1 MHVSLALHAGGEAG
15 IVARIIAVLTLIASL
30 AAPAVGW
37 AQAGSQA
44 GLPPILKIGEV
55 KPGMR
60 GVGRTVI
67 RGQRIETFDIEIIG
81 TLRGGGGIIPVR
93 HLILFRISG
102 PVADRS
108 GGTAAGM
115 SGSPLYINGKLVGAL
130 SAGYL
135 FQPDKRDLALAT
147 PIEEMLR
154 VLDLPAGAPA
164 SAWPRTFA
172 APAPLRVGGRL
183 VDRVVIADTAEQ
195 ARSVERAMGGVSAF
209 IPATFPT
216 TASGLS
222 PRAFRL
228 VERALGL
235 KQPLLQ
241 GGAEPTDFKA
251 EAITHGSSV
260 GVLQAQGDL
269 SFGGICTATLRVG
282 NKLLICG
289 HPWENLGPVEYVL
302 TASDIVTVVRTLE
315 RPFKEGN
322 LGKMIGKIDQDRGP
336 AIRGILGQM
345 PRLFA
350 VRVTVVDEDTGVRVE
365 KGTQVVRRADLA
377 KVFATAMALTAVDR
391 SRDAVLGGGT
401 AKVAISLRGKGLPR
415 VITRT
420 NIFYNSRDIAL
431 ASLLEMPEALNFLL
445 YNDLT
450 QIEPIDVSVEITLT
464 GKRQTAALV
473 DAQVERRELA
483 PGETLRV
490 RLNVRPFQEETIN
503 SRVIDVSV
511 PRNFPR
517 GPAVLVVGSAGPD
530 IPVEFSLEDRVLQF
544 LLREPS
550 PSPVDSIDDAI
561 TLFEDFGKN
570 TDVLIRLVP
579 FGLPSD
585 GAEFLKFDVFA
596 GRIIRTD
603 WVIQGEIQIPVLV
616 R

>member
-1 MHVSLALHAGGEAG
+1 M
-15 IVARIIAVLTLIASL
+15 ARRIAVLLVVAALIAP
-30 AAPAVGW
+30 AAGW
-37 AQAGSQA
+37 AQGAATAGI
-44 GLPPILKIGEV
+44 PPIMKIGDV

-60 GVGRTVI
+60 GTGRTVI
-67 RGQRIETFDIEIIG
+67 RGQRIESFDFEVIG
-81 TLRGGGGIIPVR
+81 ILRGGGGIIPVR

-147 PIEEMLR
+147 PIEEMLPL
-154 VLDLPAGAPA
+154 LDLPTGAAA
-164 SAWPRTFA
+164 SPWPRTFTA
-172 APAPLRVGGRL
+172 SAPLRIGR
-183 VDRVVIADTAEQ
+183 RVVERIVITDTLAQARAVEQ
-195 ARSVERAMGGVSAF
+195 AMPGVGAF

-216 TASGLS
+216 AASGLS
-222 PRAFRL
+222 PRALRL

-235 KQPLLQ
+235 REPLLQ
-241 GGAEPTDFKA
+241 NTGEPTAFA
-251 EAITHGSSV
+251 PEPIAAGSSV
-260 GVLQAQGDL
+260 GVLQAMGDL
-269 SFGGICTATLRVG
+269 NFGGICTATVRVG

-302 TASDIVTVVRTLE
+302 TASEIITVVRTLE

-322 LGKMIGKIDQDRGP
+322 LGAMIGKIDQDRGP
-336 AIRGILGQM
+336 GIRGILGQM

-350 VRVTVVDEDTGVRVE
+350 VRVTVIDEDSGRRVE
-365 KGTQVVRRADLA
+365 RGTQVVRRADLA

-401 AKVAISLRGKGLPR
+401 AKVTISLRGRGLPR
-415 VITRT
+415 VISRT
-420 NIFYNSRDIAL
+420 NLFYNSRDIAL
-431 ASLLEMPEALNFLL
+431 AALLEMPDALNFLL
-445 YNDLT
+445 YNDLVS
-450 QIEPIDVSVEITLT
+450 IDPIDVAVEISLT
-464 GKRQTAALV
+464 SKRQTAALV
-473 DAQVERRELA
+473 DVQVERREIA
-483 PGETLRV
+483 PGETMRV
-490 RLNVRPFQEETIN
+490 RLNIRPFQEASVM
-503 SRVIDVSV
+503 SRVIDLAI

-517 GPAVLVVGSAGPD
+517 GPAVLVVGSAGPS
-530 IPVEFSLEDRVLQF
+530 IPVEFPLEERVVQF
-544 LLREPS
+544 LLREPE
-550 PSPVDSIDDAI
+550 PSPVDDLDEAI

-570 TDVLIRLVP
+570 TDILIRLVP

-596 GRIIRTD
+596 GRIVRTD
-603 WVIQGEIQIPVLV
+603 WVVQGEIQIPVLV

>member
-1 MHVSLALHAGGEAG
+1 MAR
-15 IVARIIAVLTLIASL
+15 IVAIVVLIAAL
-30 AAPAVGW
+30 GVPAIGW
-37 AQAGSQA
+37 AQTAARAGI
-44 GLPPILKIGEV
+44 PPIMGISEI

-67 RGQRIETFDIEIIG
+67 RGQQIEQFDIEIIG

-93 HLILFRISG
+93 HLILFRIAG
-102 PVADRS
+102 PVAERS

-115 SGSPLYINGKLVGAL
+115 SGSPLYINGKLIGAL

-154 VLDLPAGAPA
+154 VLDLPSGAPS
-164 SAWPRTFA
+164 SAWPRTFRA
-172 APAPLRVGGRL
+172 ERPLRIGERL
-183 VDRVVIADTAEQ
+183 VDRVVIAQDVPQAEQ
-195 ARSVERAMGGVSAF
+195 VEAALSGVSAF
-209 IPATFPT
+209 VPASFPT
-216 TASGLS
+216 TVSGLS

-235 KQPLLQ
+235 KQPLFQ
-241 GGAEPTDFKA
+241 SEAEPTAFKA
-251 EAITHGSSV
+251 AAITHGSSV
-260 GVLQAQGDL
+260 GVLQAKGDL

-289 HPWENLGPVEYVL
+289 HPWENLGEVEYVL
-302 TASDIVTVVRTLE
+302 TTSDIVTVVRTLE

-322 LGKMIGKIDQDRGP
+322 LGEMIGKIDQDRGP
-336 AIRGILGQM
+336 AIRGVLGQM
-345 PRLFA
+345 PRMFA
-350 VRVTVVDEDTGVRVE
+350 VRVSVTDKDTGTHVE

-377 KVFATAMALTAVDR
+377 KVFATAMALTAIDR

-401 AKVAISLRGKGLPR
+401 ATVTINLRGKGLPR

-420 NIFYNSRDIAL
+420 NLFYNSRDIAL
-431 ASLLEMPEALNFLL
+431 ASLLELPEALNFLL
-445 YNDLT
+445 YNDLA
-450 QIEPIDVSVEITLT
+450 QIDPIDVSVDITLT
-464 GKRQTAALV
+464 TKRQTAALV
-473 DAQVERRELA
+473 DAQVERREVA
-483 PGETLRV
+483 AGETLRV
-490 RLNVRPFQEETIN
+490 RLNVRPFQEEVVN
-503 SRVIDVSV
+503 SRVIDVAV

-517 GPAVLVVGSAGPD
+517 GPAVLVVGSAGPQ
-530 IPVEFSLEDRVLQF
+530 ITVEFPLEERVLQF

-550 PSPVDSIDDAI
+550 PSPVDALEDAI

-570 TDVLIRLVP
+570 TDVLIRVVP

-603 WVIQGEIQIPVLV
+603 WVIQGETQIPILV